1 MLERG
6 LNSMDSITQLPGAGP
21 VTMILAFLV
30 VLTIVVF
37 FHELGH
43 FLVARWN
50 GVKIDAF
57 SVGFGP
63 ELIGFNDKHGTR
75 WKLAAVP
82 LGGYV
87 KFHGDMNGAS
97 MPDVD
102 VINAMSEEEKAV
114 SFAHKKV
121 WQRAS
126 IVAAGPIANF
136 ILAIVI
142 FTFSLMFFGRIV
154 SDPLVSMVQ
163 PGSAAEAAGFQ
174 AGDIVKLVDGE
185 RIASFTD
192 IPRLVAPNPGRELV
206 FTVER
211 DGKELVLPV
220 TPRLEVRKDRF
231 GNREE
236 VGLIGITNDGKAAN
250 ARVEKYGPV
259 DAIGRAIYETWFIIS
274 RSLSGLWDMITG
286 AISVKQL
293 SGPIGIAKTS
303 GDVATLGVG
312 ALVNWVALISVSIG
326 LLNLFP
332 IPILDGGHLVFYAY
346 EAIRGKPLSDNAQEY
361 SFRVGLAL
369 LLTLM
374 VVATWNDISTRIFNF
389 G

>member
-75 WKLAAVP
+75 WKLAVVP

-211 DGKELVLPV
+211 NGKELVLPV

>member
-1 MLERG
+1 
-6 LNSMDSITQLPGAGP
+6 MDSITQLPGAGP

>member
-1 MLERG
+1 M
-6 LNSMDSITQLPGAGP
+6 
-21 VTMILAFLV
+21 
-30 VLTIVVF
+30 
-37 FHELGH
+37 
-43 FLVARWN
+43 
-50 GVKIDAF
+50 
-57 SVGFGP
+57 
-63 ELIGFNDKHGTR
+63 
-75 WKLAAVP
+75 
-82 LGGYV
+82 
-87 KFHGDMNGAS
+87 
-97 MPDVD
+97 
-102 VINAMSEEEKAV
+102 
-114 SFAHKKV
+114 
-121 WQRAS
+121 
-126 IVAAGPIANF
+126 
-136 ILAIVI
+136 
-142 FTFSLMFFGRIV
+142 
-154 SDPLVSMVQ
+154 
-163 PGSAAEAAGFQ
+163 
-174 AGDIVKLVDGE
+174 KLVDGE
-185 RIASFTD
+185 KIASFTD
-192 IPRLVAPNPGRELV
+192 IPRLVAPNPGRQLV

-211 DGKELVLPV
+211 DGKELELPV

-236 VGLIGITNDGKAAN
+236 VGLIGITNDGQAAN

-259 DAIGRAIYETWFIIS
+259 DAFGRAIYETWFIIT

-303 GDVATLGVG
+303 GDVATLGIG

>member
-1 MLERG
+1 MET
-6 LNSMDSITQLPGAGP
+6 IAQLPGAGP
-21 VTMILAFLV
+21 ITMILAFLV

-63 ELIGFNDKHGTR
+63 ELFGFNDKHGTR
-75 WKLAAVP
+75 WKLAMIP

-97 MPDVD
+97 MPDTD
-102 VINAMSEEEKAV
+102 VINSMSDEERAV

-121 WQRAS
+121 WQRAA

-142 FTFSLMFFGRIV
+142 FTFSLMLLGRVV
-154 SDPLVSMVQ
+154 SDPLVSVVQ

-185 RIASFTD
+185 KIASFTD

-206 FTVER
+206 FTLER
-211 DGKELVLPV
+211 DGKDIEVAV

-236 VGLIGITNDGKAAN
+236 IGLIGITNDGQAAN
-250 ARVEKYGPV
+250 ARIEKYGPV
-259 DAIGRAIYETWFIIS
+259 EAFGRAVYETWFIIT
-274 RSLSGLWDMITG
+274 RSLGGLWDMITG
-286 AISVKQL
+286 SISVKQL

-303 GDVATLGVG
+303 GDVATLGIG

-346 EAIRGKPLSDNAQEY
+346 EAIRGRPLSENAQEY
-361 SFRVGLAL
+361 GFRVGLAL

>member
-1 MLERG
+1 
-6 LNSMDSITQLPGAGP
+6 MDSIAQLPGAGP

-63 ELIGFNDKHGTR
+63 ELFGFNDKHGTR
-75 WKLAAVP
+75 WKLAMIP

-97 MPDVD
+97 MPDNE
-102 VINAMSEEEKAV
+102 VINSMSEEERAV

-142 FTFSLMFFGRIV
+142 FTFSLMFIGRVI
-154 SDPLVSMVQ
+154 SDPLVSAVQ

-185 RIASFTD
+185 KIASFTD
-192 IPRLVAPNPGRELV
+192 IPRLVAPNPGRQLV

-211 DGKELVLPV
+211 DGKELELPV

-236 VGLIGITNDGKAAN
+236 VGLIGITNDGQAAN

-259 DAIGRAIYETWFIIS
+259 DAFGRAIYETWFIIT

-303 GDVATLGVG
+303 GDVATLGIG